1 LAAETDLHRDFIKMY
16 YAGEWKLAQ
25 ALIPGC
31 KQACP
36 ELEAYY
42 EAMDERLATG
52 KPSDWMGTYKA
63 TSK

>member
-1 LAAETDLHRDFIKMY
+1 LAAETDLHREFITLY

-25 ALIPGC
+25 ALIPLC

-42 EAMDERLATG
+42 GAMDQRLAAG